1 MTDRPE
7 DWKILGVEP
16 GTEAVLVRRAYQERR
31 ALYESDTLAT
41 YNLLDDDERE
51 EMMGRIDSAYE
62 RIVGDTPDPAPNPTP
77 PPAPSTPQIEVP
89 TGPAPDLSTEPGELL
104 RYTRLKNGLTL
115 HQIATETKIGVQVL
129 EQIEN
134 EDFAGLP
141 ATVFVRGH
149 VQQFARELKMDKP
162 TDVAKHFIA
171 KMEGLTDG
179 EA

>member
-7 DWKILGVEP
+7 DWELLGVEP
-16 GTEAVLVRRAYQERR
+16 GTDVVLVRRAYQERK
-31 ALYESDTLAT
+31 ALYESGSLAT

-51 EMMGRIDSAYE
+51 KMVGRIDAAYE
-62 RIVGDTPDPAPNPTP
+62 RIIGHTAEPAREPAPPPP
-77 PPAPSTPQIEVP
+77 PPAPVLEVP
-89 TGPAPDLSTEPGELL
+89 TGPAPDLATEPGELL

-141 ATVFVRGH
+141 AVVFVRGH
-149 VQQFARELKMDKP
+149 VQQFARELKMPDP
-162 TDVAKHFIA
+162 IDVAKHYID
-171 KMEGLTDG
+171 KMDG
-179 EA
+179 GADDG